1 MNTKPSS
8 AEAAERK
15 LEKLVDSLTLRE
27 LELLHELLKDYPDIG
42 VEKAIEML
50 RAAGA

>member
-1 MNTKPSS
+1 MNKKPTN
-8 AEAAERK
+8 AEERR
-15 LEKLVDSLTLRE
+15 LEKLVDSLTLNE
-27 LELLHELLKDYPDIG
+27 LKLLHEVLKDYPDIG